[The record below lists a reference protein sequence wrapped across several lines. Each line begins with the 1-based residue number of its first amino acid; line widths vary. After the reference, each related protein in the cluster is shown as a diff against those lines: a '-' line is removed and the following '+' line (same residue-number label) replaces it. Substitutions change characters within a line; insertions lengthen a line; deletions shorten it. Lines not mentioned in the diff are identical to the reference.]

1 MSNKRGNVT
10 QHENIY
16 CRNKVDAYMYL
27 ITTNK
32 KESDNSSCVHIFF
45 FSHICPSYYCITMYI
60 MFSSH
65 GVDMAEMWWAII
77 HD

>member
-45 FSHICPSYYCITMYI
+45 FPI
-60 MFSSH
+60 F
-65 GVDMAEMWWAII
+65 VQVII
-77 HD
+77 VLQCTLCFLHMV